1 MEIVWIAVG
10 ICYIIYKLQQEEK
23 IFSAKSVLIVLG
35 VAGWIFIPWFV
46 CLSIF
51 GDTVAD
57 LVSVITFGIPIF
69 ILCVYNIVTNLK
81 DKKETLKLTTLTC
94 VDRNRQNELSRM
106 SDTEL
111 ESLLGV
117 PFDEI
122 PSDGKG
128 LYAGTT
134 SHQRKRRYAIAVI
147 MLKEGLLYSP
157 NVLETQGGKRFK
169 DFVQA
174 YTPR

>member
-23 IFSAKSVLIVLG
+23 IFSAKSVLIFLG

-69 ILCVYNIVTNLK
+69 IL
-81 DKKETLKLTTLTC
+81 
-94 VDRNRQNELSRM
+94 
-106 SDTEL
+106 
-111 ESLLGV
+111 
-117 PFDEI
+117 
-122 PSDGKG
+122 
-128 LYAGTT
+128 
-134 SHQRKRRYAIAVI
+134 
-147 MLKEGLLYSP
+147 
-157 NVLETQGGKRFK
+157 
-169 DFVQA
+169 
-174 YTPR
+174 

>member
-122 PSDGKG
+122 P
-128 LYAGTT
+128 
-134 SHQRKRRYAIAVI
+134 HQRKRRYAIAVI